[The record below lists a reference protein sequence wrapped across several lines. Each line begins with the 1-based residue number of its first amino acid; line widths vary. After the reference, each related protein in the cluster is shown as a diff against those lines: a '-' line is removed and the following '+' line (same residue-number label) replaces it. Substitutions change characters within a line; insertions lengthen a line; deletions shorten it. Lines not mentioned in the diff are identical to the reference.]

1 MKRRSHVEDV
11 AEEQP
16 MDDAA
21 SPEGP
26 DLEALREELQRERDL
41 HLRARADFENYKRRV
56 ERDRDLAARDAKR
69 AILLALIDLAD
80 GFDRALVHVDDSP
93 ESVAEGLQ
101 GMRRA
106 LSSLLESEGV
116 GSFESKGQP
125 FDPKRHEA
133 IATVQDTGGTPG
145 TVVDEAG
152 RGYLWNNEL
161 LRAARVRVAE

>member
-1 MKRRSHVEDV
+1 MK
-11 AEEQP
+11 
-16 MDDAA
+16 
-21 SPEGP
+21 SPE
-26 DLEALREELQRERDL
+26 LQALREELQRENDR

-56 ERDRDLAARDAKR
+56 ERDRDVAAREAKR
-69 AILLALIDLAD
+69 ALLLALIELAD
-80 GFDRALVHVDDSP
+80 GFDRALLHVADSP

-106 LSSLLESEGV
+106 LSSVLEGEGV
-116 GSFESKGQP
+116 GSFESAGQP

-133 IATVQDTGGTPG
+133 LATVKDTGGTPG

>member
-11 AEEQP
+11 ADEQP
-16 MDDAA
+16 IDAA
-21 SPEGP
+21 SPEGH
-26 DLEALREELQRERDL
+26 EVQALREELQRERDL

-56 ERDRDLAARDAKR
+56 ERDRDVAAREAKR
-69 AILLALIDLAD
+69 ALLLALIELAD
-80 GFDRALVHVDDSP
+80 GFDRALVHVADSP

-101 GMRRA
+101 GLRRA
-106 LSSLLESEGV
+106 LSSLLEAEGV
-116 GSFESKGQP
+116 GSFESTGQP
-125 FDPKRHEA
+125 FDPRRHEA
-133 IATVQDTGGTPG
+133 IATVKGTGGTPG